1 MLHAPTRTPAP
12 AKLALLLLA
21 ALALLPTTLAQTLA
35 RKPAPP
41 APAAA
46 AQAQD
51 EPPFSGYKG
60 VRIGMAADE
69 ARKLLG
75 SPTDKDDKQEVFAV
89 SDEESCQVYY
99 DAAKKV
105 SAVSIT
111 YFSNKSVPAPKSV
124 LGEEPEAKQDG
135 SFTKLIRFPKA
146 GYWVSYTRTSGDSP
160 MTIIAMQRIDP

>member
-1 MLHAPTRTPAP
+1 MLHARTRRPAP
-12 AKLALLLLA
+12 ATFALLLLA
-21 ALALLPTTLAQTLA
+21 ALALLPTALAQ
-35 RKPAPP
+35 KPKPTT

-46 AQAQD
+46 HPAQD
-51 EPPFSGYKG
+51 EPPFHEYKG

-75 SPTDKDDKQEVFAV
+75 NPTDKDDKQEVFAV
-89 SDEESCQVYY
+89 SDDESCQVYY

-111 YFSNKSVPAPKSV
+111 YFSTKAVPNVKAV

-135 SFTKLIRFPKA
+135 SFSKLIRFPKA
-146 GYWVSYTRTSGDSP
+146 GYWVSYTRTSGDAP
-160 MTIIAMQRIDP
+160 MIIIAMQKIDP